1 MKKRMR
7 RKKNFSARN
16 VGGKC
21 LNSLK
26 IFKLKKNRKLTVVNL
41 CSKHIWINFPC
52 LVDLSVSMVN
62 SEIVWKTSPWHE

>member
-1 MKKRMR
+1 MQVKDKIIKNSTQLIYYQMKKRMR

-41 CSKHIWINFPC
+41 YS
-52 LVDLSVSMVN
+52 
-62 SEIVWKTSPWHE
+62 

>member
-1 MKKRMR
+1 MQVKDKIIKNWTQLIYYQMKKRMR

-41 CSKHIWINFPC
+41 CS
-52 LVDLSVSMVN
+52 
-62 SEIVWKTSPWHE
+62 

>member
-41 CSKHIWINFPC
+41 CS
-52 LVDLSVSMVN
+52 
-62 SEIVWKTSPWHE
+62 